1 MKKIIVSIA
10 FLMGTLSISYGGEG
24 EKIKVLSKDSTSNEL
39 VFKVKAKE
47 SGLLDINLSGVQD
60 SLASISLVNLRGA
73 AVYYEFVK
81 VEITDYSFDLS
92 NLKPGK
98 YYVKLNANNE
108 IRMKLI
114 VVE

>member
-24 EKIKVLSKDSTSNEL
+24 EKIRVLSKDSTSNEL
-39 VFKVKAKE
+39 VFNVNAE
-47 SGLLDINLSGVQD
+47 NFSQVNINLSGVQD
-60 SLASISLVNLRGA
+60 SLASISLVNQRGA
-73 AVYYEFVK
+73 AIFYEFVK
-81 VEITDYSFDLS
+81 DGKTDYSFDLS
-92 NLKPGK
+92 NVKPGM

-108 IRMKLI
+108 IRMRLI

>member
-24 EKIKVLSKDSTSNEL
+24 EKIRVLSKDSTSNEL
-39 VFKVKAKE
+39 VFNINSQKLSQVH
-47 SGLLDINLSGVQD
+47 INLSGVQD
-60 SLASISLVNLRGA
+60 SLASISLVNQRGA
-73 AVYYEFVK
+73 AIYYEFVK
-81 VEITDYSFDLS
+81 DGKTDYNFDLS
-92 NLKPGK
+92 DVKPGV

-108 IRMKLI
+108 IRMKMI